1 MYIRIIARAIR
12 KMSVNDTA
20 TLSLK
25 TTFNKLDLLKKQEKH
40 KIRTNYLLTR
50 NSWKPKY
57 C

>member
-25 TTFNKLDLLKKQEKH
+25 TTFKKLDLLKKQEKH

-50 NSWKPKY
+50 NSWKPKH